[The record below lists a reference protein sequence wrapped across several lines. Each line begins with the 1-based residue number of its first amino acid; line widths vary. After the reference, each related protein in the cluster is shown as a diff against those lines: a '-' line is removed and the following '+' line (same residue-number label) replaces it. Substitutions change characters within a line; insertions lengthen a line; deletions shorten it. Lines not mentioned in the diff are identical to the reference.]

1 LDIGQNSKPYL
12 ICCVLFIVYSQQLAL
27 ELPRQVKYTVMSGFT
42 TTTPSQAWAILN
54 RHLRDEIAPLR
65 LRELCTDNDRVSSL
79 VAVVNNN
86 ESASTRIAASMSRR
100 KTNARGNIRNSRRYV
115 TEGVLVG
122 KLSSGLVND
131 YDGIIFLDIPFY
143 LCFLRATRR
152 NFMRMLTQ
160 EKICG
165 DNRES
170 PASFIYTMFGMSF
183 KHRARQSKY
192 YNLTTEFKAAGH
204 QSVVFQNNEQVNCW
218 LKKQN
223 KKT

>member
-1 LDIGQNSKPYL
+1 MTYKWLVVGQLGSGKTTFSRKLASSIDGVVVHLDEL
-12 ICCVLFIVYSQQLAL
+12 IWDKGWSEVSVI
-27 ELPRQVKYTVMSGFT
+27 EL
-42 TTTPSQAWAILN
+42 QA
-54 RHLRDEIAPLR
+54 
-65 LRELCTDNDRVSSL
+65 RV
-79 VAVVNNN
+79 
-86 ESASTRIAASMSRR
+86 
-100 KTNARGNIRNSRRYV
+100 RGNIRNSRRYV

-204 QSVVFQNNEQVNCW
+204 QSVVFQNNEQANCW